1 MFCDRGTPSKNPRQF
16 TIYQAIKDE
25 LIASRHAGRGRAV
38 RPRGAQPRQLK
49 ALFAQ
54 CNRGEVS
61 VLIGSTEKM
70 GTGTF
75 YRWRT
80 DVALCRIDAGSGL
93 CATRSVG
100 VS

>member
-1 MFCDRGTPSKNPRQF
+1 MS
-16 TIYQAIKDE
+16 
-25 LIASRHAGRGRAV
+25 AGAV
-38 RPRGAQPRQLK
+38 RFVHEARKPAELK
-49 ALFAQ
+49 ALLAQ